1 MVPKTYDNSK
11 ITSTIIIVFSCID
24 CNRDYTLYID
34 KGRIFYKE
42 KCYFKWFE
50 KCSKNGRVG
59 AIIKRFNSPG
69 LIGWDLEIL
78 EALGPIS

>member
-1 MVPKTYDNSK
+1 MVGDLNRYFMRKTVFLIDLKNAPKN
-11 ITSTIIIVFSCID
+11 
-24 CNRDYTLYID
+24 
-34 KGRIFYKE
+34 E
-42 KCYFKWFE
+42 
-50 KCSKNGRVG
+50 RVG